1 MLEQVELKIQELHKA
16 QAEEYYKK
24 KEADLRSWG
33 LVSKKEN
40 GKVTPLIV
48 TDEEYDAL
56 IKASNGVGN
65 TGRNSVSVMLNAFAI
80 AVVVV
85 AILAGAVLA
94 SLVDELGFVYMSLSL
109 VIGIVFAVLFR
120 GVAEAV
126 RLLQQLV
133 DEKPIKI
140 PTEAARRTEAPKP
153 ERIITVQNP
162 ATQQPVIIEEQP
174 IIYQQMPQQPTPQP
188 AAQPMQQPMPQQ
200 VPYQQPMYQPQY
212 QPQYQQPMYQPQ
224 PQYQPPYQPGYSSQR
239 FEENYEIQDN
249 APMQFG
255 E

>member
-1 MLEQVELKIQELHKA
+1 MLEQVELKIQELQKA

-40 GKVTPLIV
+40 GKVTPLVV

-56 IKASNGVGN
+56 IKASNGVGKS
-65 TGRNSVSVMLNAFAI
+65 GRNGIAVLLNALAI
-80 AVVVV
+80 AVILV
-85 AILAGAVLA
+85 AVIAGFVLEA
-94 SLVDELGFVYMSLSL
+94 LSDELGFVYMSLSF
-109 VIGIVFAVLFR
+109 VIGIVFAAILK

-133 DEKPIKI
+133 DEKPIRI
-140 PTEAARRTEAPKP
+140 PTEAARKTEAVKP
-153 ERIITVQNP
+153 QRVVAVSAPNV
-162 ATQQPVIIEEQP
+162 QQPIVVQEQAFA
-174 IIYQQMPQQPTPQP
+174 YQQVP
-188 AAQPMQQPMPQQ
+188 QQPMPQPIPQPMYQPIMYQQ
-200 VPYQQPMYQPQY
+200 VPYQQVPQ
-212 QPQYQQPMYQPQ
+212 QNVPQQ
-224 PQYQPPYQPGYSSQR
+224 PQYQPPAPQPEYTSQR
-239 FEENYEIQDN
+239 FEESFPAQDN

>member
-1 MLEQVELKIQELHKA
+1 MLEQVELKIQELQKA

-40 GKVTPLIV
+40 GKVTPLVI

-56 IKASNGVGN
+56 IKASSGVGKS
-65 TGRNSVSVMLNAFAI
+65 GRNGIAVLLNALAI
-80 AVVVV
+80 AVIVV
-85 AILAGAVLA
+85 AIIAGFVLEALA
-94 SLVDELGFVYMSLSL
+94 DELGFVYMSLSF
-109 VIGIVFAVLFR
+109 VIGIVFAAILK

-133 DEKPIKI
+133 DEKPIRV
-140 PTEAARRTEAPKP
+140 PTEAARKTETAAKP
-153 ERIITVQNP
+153 QRVVAVSTPN
-162 ATQQPVIIEEQP
+162 TQQPIVVQEQAFT
-174 IIYQQMPQQPTPQP
+174 YQQAPQQPVMYQP
-188 AAQPMQQPMPQQ
+188 VMYQVPYQPMPQQ
-200 VPYQQPMYQPQY
+200 VPQ
-212 QPQYQQPMYQPQ
+212 Q
-224 PQYQPPYQPGYSSQR
+224 PQYQPPAPQPEYPSQR
-239 FEENYEIQDN
+239 FEESFPAQDN